1 MKIVPNTQ
9 FNGVKQLLPCN
20 AQIFDTQENYYLK
33 TTSHIYD
40 TCLLKHKTFNI

>member
-1 MKIVPNTQ
+1 MKIVPSTQ
-9 FNGVKQLLPCN
+9 FNGLKQLLPCN

-33 TTSHIYD
+33 TISHIYD

>member
-33 TTSHIYD
+33 TTSHVYD
-40 TCLLKHKTFNI
+40 TFLLKHRIFNI